1 MENEAKEEI
10 TLAFGLASLSAFV
23 FEAKAWTGHGG
34 GAALPPR
41 PGGRL
46 ELLGPFYFLKS
57 EGWQGLLVD

>member
-23 FEAKAWTGHGG
+23 FEAKAWTGRGG

-41 PGGRL
+41 PGGPL
-46 ELLGPFYFLKS
+46 ELLEPFLFFKK
-57 EGWQGLLVD
+57 